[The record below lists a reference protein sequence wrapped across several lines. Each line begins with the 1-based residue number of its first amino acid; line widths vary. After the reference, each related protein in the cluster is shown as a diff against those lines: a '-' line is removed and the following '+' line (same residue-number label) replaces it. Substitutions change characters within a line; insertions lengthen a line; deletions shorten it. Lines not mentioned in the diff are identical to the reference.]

1 MKKVNFDDFAENYDD
16 ILKGQTQFF
25 SKDDKYFARYKIE
38 IVKNYINFKPNT
50 ILEFGCGT
58 GRNMQFLREKF
69 PDSKLFG
76 TDISQK
82 SIEIAKSQHPYCEF
96 FTLDDQKT
104 DKSFY
109 QFDLIFVA
117 GVFHHIHPAERLIN
131 IEKIKNLL
139 SDNGCLF
146 IFEHNPYNPITRKLV
161 RECPFD
167 KDAVLLTK
175 SEMIKLLER
184 SNFKVDKA
192 GYYLFI
198 PPKFSYLLK
207 LEKILIGLPL
217 GGQYFVKA
225 SKRY

>member
-1 MKKVNFDDFAENYDD
+1 M
-16 ILKGQTQFF
+16 
-25 SKDDKYFARYKIE
+25 
-38 IVKNYINFKPNT
+38 
-50 ILEFGCGT
+50 
-58 GRNMQFLREKF
+58 
-69 PDSKLFG
+69 
-76 TDISQK
+76 
-82 SIEIAKSQHPYCEF
+82 
-96 FTLDDQKT
+96 DDQKT
-104 DKSFY
+104 DKNFY

-139 SDNGCLF
+139 SNNGCLF

-184 SNFKVDKA
+184 SNFKVDTS
-192 GYYLFI
+192 GYCLFI

-207 LEKILIGLPL
+207 LEKILTGLPL

-225 SKRY
+225 RKH

>member
-1 MKKVNFDDFAENYDD
+1 
-16 ILKGQTQFF
+16 
-25 SKDDKYFARYKIE
+25 
-38 IVKNYINFKPNT
+38 
-50 ILEFGCGT
+50 
-58 GRNMQFLREKF
+58 MQFIREKF

-76 TDISQK
+76 TDIAQK
-82 SIEIAKSQHPYCEF
+82 SIEIAKSQNPYCEF

-117 GVFHHIHPAERLIN
+117 GV
-131 IEKIKNLL
+131 
-139 SDNGCLF
+139 F

-184 SNFKVDKA
+184 SNFKGDTT
-192 GYYLFI
+192 GYCLFI

-207 LEKILIGLPL
+207 LEKNIDWFTVGWAI
-217 GGQYFVKA
+217 FC
-225 SKRY
+225 